1 MKTILTDSFIDSDEA
16 VRLFALG
23 ELVVAQDMS
32 SRLYAADLCV
42 SEDELLDPTSWLR
55 AYGLPVVRV
64 LGILGE
70 FFCPSAVIGF
80 LEKHLW
86 DNGYLLLPPQRLEA
100 LD

>member
-1 MKTILTDSFIDSDEA
+1 MNSSETEACIDSEEA
-16 VRLFALG
+16 IRLFALG
-23 ELVVAQDMS
+23 ELVVAKDMS
-32 SRLYAADLCV
+32 SRLYAADFCV
-42 SEDELLDPTSWLR
+42 SEDELLDPLSWLR

-80 LEKHLW
+80 LEMHLW